1 MSEWKYTIPV
11 MRAEDR
17 ADGLYLVGEA
27 SGPEVDTHRT
37 EMSPECIADFRDQI
51 VTRAA
56 SGDPLPYRDNH
67 LKGPNVG
74 VLGDLGWVIDGEVSP
89 NNHLRVTVKL
99 DEENPAAV
107 YTHKQVQRGKRYG
120 MSIKGDG
127 TEYELVRRDV
137 GPVVRFNRVML
148 SEISHVTAPSWV
160 PSFGTVLARSVDGE
174 LGVQQMTDTLEAA
187 PAPVETTD
195 AAESPSTEAA
205 PVERADETETI
216 SPETQAETPAADEVP
231 VERARIAKKDADALT
246 AAFLAMGQQIVAL
259 GIELPKFDPAPSQT
273 EAPSAPADSAPA
285 PTAVENAAETGND
298 TTAATDLVD
307 LGGVQVER
315 SLAEAVTNYVTAQ
328 VAELKQ
334 TVERQAEYIIQL
346 ENLPPGRLPAPVVR
360 EKFEALPSEV
370 ERMTPQEKLSWA
382 LGRIY
387 DGVPTV

>member
-1 MSEWKYTIPV
+1 
-11 MRAEDR
+11 
-17 ADGLYLVGEA
+17 
-27 SGPEVDTHRT
+27 
-37 EMSPECIADFRDQI
+37 
-51 VTRAA
+51 
-56 SGDPLPYRDNH
+56 
-67 LKGPNVG
+67 
-74 VLGDLGWVIDGEVSP
+74 
-89 NNHLRVTVKL
+89 
-99 DEENPAAV
+99 
-107 YTHKQVQRGKRYG
+107 
-120 MSIKGDG
+120 
-127 TEYELVRRDV
+127 
-137 GPVVRFNRVML
+137 
-148 SEISHVTAPSWV
+148 
-160 PSFGTVLARSVDGE
+160 
-174 LGVQQMTDTLEAA
+174 MTDTLEAA

-246 AAFLAMGQQIVAL
+246 AAFFAMGQQIVAL